1 MPEVVKFDELR
12 VPRIMIE
19 KDRFAIKRCDVW
31 YLVRYVNGFTV
42 LDWVR
47 KGTSMVPGVY
57 ISIEDLVKEV
67 FKDYDV
73 VAVYHDALLVCKVF
87 ENGIN
92 CRMHGDSFIRW
103 GQT

>member
-1 MPEVVKFDELR
+1 VPEVVKFDELR

-19 KDRFAIKRCDVW
+19 KNRFAVKRCDVW

-42 LDWVR
+42 LDWIR
-47 KGTSMVPGVY
+47 KDTSMVPGVY

-73 VAVYHDALLVCKVF
+73 VAVYSDAVLACKVS
-87 ENGIN
+87 ENGVI
-92 CRMHGDSFIRW
+92 CRMHGDSFIR
-103 GQT
+103 

>member
-19 KDRFAIKRCDVW
+19 KNRFAVKRCDVW
-31 YLVRYVNGFTV
+31 YLVRYVNGSTV

-47 KGTSMVPGVY
+47 KDASTVPGVY

-73 VAVYHDALLVCKVF
+73 VAVYHDALLVCKAS

-92 CRMHGDSFIRW
+92 CRMHGDNFIR
-103 GQT
+103 